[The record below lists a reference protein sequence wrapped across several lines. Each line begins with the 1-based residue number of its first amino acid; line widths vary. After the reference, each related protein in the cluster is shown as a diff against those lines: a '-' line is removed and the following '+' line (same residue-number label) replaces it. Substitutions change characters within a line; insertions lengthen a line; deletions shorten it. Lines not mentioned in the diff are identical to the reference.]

1 MIRERLDHR
10 IEKRLEAV
18 LEPHAE
24 EWMHRFFRS
33 ERGQTLIAEVTADF
47 LLSWMSPGQ
56 GEQRGYFQR
65 TLLDIVGQLAAQDP
79 EFRRSVIEVLNPHFH
94 DADRP
99 RPS

>member
-33 ERGQTLIAEVTADF
+33 ERGQALIAEVTADF
-47 LLSWMSPGQ
+47 LISWMSPGLGGQ
-56 GEQRGYFQR
+56 MGYFQR
-65 TLLDIVGQLAAQDP
+65 TLLDVVGQLAAQDP
-79 EFRRSVIEVLNPHFH
+79 EFRRSVVEVLNPHFH
-94 DADRP
+94 DTERP
-99 RPS
+99 RSS